1 MNKMSNILLV
11 GFEKICQISV
21 RQDTVQSVM
30 SRFLSIFL
38 LAIITTF
45 LFPSCIKQLEK
56 EGIYDTTLCSGVL
69 LDQRTNNPVADARIS
84 LTDGELLPLTVVS
97 GRDGSFEIEID
108 CDLAGKGYYLKVE
121 ADSLYESRTIALTE
135 MGFGKQFYEIGS
147 VYVVG
152 PDLPLVSTMEFSA
165 VTATSVHC
173 GGNVT
178 DGGRSD
184 VVSRGLCWSTMQYPT
199 LRDSVVA
206 VGNGTGVFEATISTL
221 HYNTTYYIRAYATNG
236 IGTSYGEQL
245 SFTTCDGLPS
255 VTTGIVSSVTP
266 TTASSGGNVVS
277 DGGFAVTARGV
288 CWSTTMQPT
297 ISNSHTSDG
306 SGLGSFISSVTNL
319 EPNTT
324 YYLRAYASNEAGTAY
339 GEQMSFTTL
348 SGLAM
353 VTTSEVTAV
362 TATSATCGGSVSADG
377 GFAVTAR
384 GVCYSTTPNPTIAS
398 PHTSDGAGLGNFVS
412 QLYNLSS
419 GTTYYVRAYA
429 TNGAGTVYGEER
441 VFRTE

>member
-1 MNKMSNILLV
+1 MDK
-11 GFEKICQISV
+11 GQFKIGRIIAV
-21 RQDTVQSVM
+21 RRNSFV
-30 SRFLSIFL
+30 FIFTL
-38 LAIITTF
+38 IAFSF

-84 LTDGELLPLTVVS
+84 LTDGELVPLTVVS

-121 ADSLYESRTIALTE
+121 ADSLYESRTIALTD

-152 PDLPLVSTMEFSA
+152 PDFPLVSTMEFSA

-206 VGNGTGVFEATISTL
+206 VGNGTGVFETTISTL

-236 IGTSYGEQL
+236 VGTSYGEQL

-255 VTTGIVSSVTP
+255 VTTVAVSSVTP

-277 DGGFAVTARGV
+277 DGGFAITARGV

-297 ISNSHTSDG
+297 ISNSRTSDG
-306 SGLGSFISSVTNL
+306 AGLGSFISSVANL

-324 YYLRAYASNEAGTAY
+324 YYLRAYATNEAGTAY

-348 SGLAM
+348 SGLAT
-353 VTTSEVTAV
+353 VSTSEVTAV

-441 VFRTE
+441 MFMTN

>member
-1 MNKMSNILLV
+1 MDNEQCIIDNVFLSVIPQDKMSRRRNEPRELV
-11 GFEKICQISV
+11 CAESPRFTNKEISD
-21 RQDTVQSVM
+21 RLIHTAHRSV
-30 SRFLSIFL
+30 SLVHYTFRNDGYGRFLSIFL
-38 LAIITTF
+38 LSIITTF

-84 LTDGELLPLTVVS
+84 LTDGELVPLTVVS

-108 CDLAGKGYYLKVE
+108 CNLAGKGYYLKVE
-121 ADSLYESRTIALTE
+121 ADSLYESRTIALTD

-184 VVSRGLCWSTMQYPT
+184 VVSRGLCWSKMQYPT

-236 IGTSYGEQL
+236 VGTSYGEQL

-255 VTTGIVSSVTP
+255 VTTGAVSSVTP

-277 DGGFAVTARGV
+277 DGGFAVTTRGV
-288 CWSTTMQPT
+288 CWSTTM
-297 ISNSHTSDG
+297 
-306 SGLGSFISSVTNL
+306 
-319 EPNTT
+319 
-324 YYLRAYASNEAGTAY
+324 
-339 GEQMSFTTL
+339 
-348 SGLAM
+348 
-353 VTTSEVTAV
+353 
-362 TATSATCGGSVSADG
+362 
-377 GFAVTAR
+377 
-384 GVCYSTTPNPTIAS
+384 
-398 PHTSDGAGLGNFVS
+398 
-412 QLYNLSS
+412 
-419 GTTYYVRAYA
+419 
-429 TNGAGTVYGEER
+429 
-441 VFRTE
+441 